1 MRLILI
7 ILIGTILGTIW
18 GLYFKNITFI
28 LLLIL
33 FIILRHKGK
42 YVRLIFKPKY
52 LIIFAISFIIANTYF
67 NIRNAMY
74 EKTYNL
80 IQNTTYVIG
89 KVISKR
95 RRERIHM
102 AVYSRTKAN
111 WLK

>member
-7 ILIGTILGTIW
+7 GAILGTIW

-28 LLLIL
+28 FLLI
-33 FIILRHKGK
+33 FIIILRFKVK

-52 LIIFAISFIIANTYF
+52 LIIFVISFIIANTYF
-67 NIRNAMY
+67 NIRNATY
-74 EKTYNL
+74 EKKYNL

-95 RRERIHM
+95 RGERIYM
-102 AVYSRTKAN
+102 AVYSRTKADWFN
-111 WLK
+111 